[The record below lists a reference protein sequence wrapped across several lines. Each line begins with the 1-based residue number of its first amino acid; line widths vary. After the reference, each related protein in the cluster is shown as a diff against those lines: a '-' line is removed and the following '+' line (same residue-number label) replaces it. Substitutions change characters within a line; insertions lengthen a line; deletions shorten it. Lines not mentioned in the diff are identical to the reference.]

1 MYSPVIT
8 AQIFF
13 ESSGG
18 TMLNR
23 LINTVQNLDEAL
35 YHRPFLQA
43 ISVAMQQSVPILAID
58 IYCRL
63 FFKLAISPDALLAN
77 IFYDYPIIP
86 DSVSDQLMFII
97 QNLDVAVTMIFVIG
111 LTYHYLTQKGIEN
124 TTLPI
129 ITNFIAIY
137 MLLFAK
143 NQSTTNTAIHYLL
156 VTLFTLLSCFTYY
169 WYYRRLKTTT
179 SPFSLKYL
187 LWATTMISASLLLH
201 IGLHLSSITTIIS
214 NLLSKNFFTTFSG
227 LLLISILSPLLFIVG
242 FSLPSELSSNQTS
255 FNAMISNLDKFLTHG
270 LATSPLPFPENLYSI
285 YGAFTLF
292 GGVGN
297 TLALNILLLF
307 TVSKKYKRLSI
318 LSWFPSLFD
327 NNYLLYAGL
336 PMFLR
341 PLMLVP
347 MLLVNI
353 TSMLISYVAI
363 AGHIVQPAIFITPN
377 NLPNMLLPT
386 LASATPIRSTI
397 LAILIFSVS
406 LLIYRPFLKRLT
418 TEVTHEK

>member
-1 MYSPVIT
+1 
-8 AQIFF
+8 
-13 ESSGG
+13 
-18 TMLNR
+18 MLNR
-23 LINTVQNLDEAL
+23 LINSVQNLDAAL
-35 YHRPFLQA
+35 CHRPFLQA
-43 ISVAMQQSVPILAID
+43 ISIAMQQSVPILAID

-77 IFYDYPIIP
+77 IFYEYPIIP
-86 DSVSDQLMFII
+86 DNVSDQLMFII

-143 NQSTTNTAIHYLL
+143 NQSPTNTAIHYLL
-156 VTLFTLLSCFTYY
+156 ITLFTLLSCYTYY
-169 WYYRRLKTTT
+169 WYYRRLKIAV

-201 IGLHLSSITTIIS
+201 VGLHLSSITTIIS

-227 LLLISILSPLLFIVG
+227 LLLISILSPLLFIIG

-255 FNAMISNLDKFLTHG
+255 FNAMVSNLDKFLTHG
-270 LATSPLPFPENLYSI
+270 LAPLPFPENLYSI

-297 TLALNILLLF
+297 TLTLNILLLF
-307 TVSKKYKRLSI
+307 AVSKKYKRLGI
-318 LSWFPSLFD
+318 LSWIPSLFD

-347 MLLVNI
+347 MILVNI

-363 AGHIVQPAIFITPN
+363 AGHIVQPAVFITPN

-397 LAILIFSVS
+397 LAILIFSIS

>member
-1 MYSPVIT
+1 
-8 AQIFF
+8 
-13 ESSGG
+13 
-18 TMLNR
+18 MLNR
-23 LINTVQNLDEAL
+23 FINTVQNLDMVL
-35 YHRPFLQA
+35 CHRPFLQA

-63 FFKLAISPDALLAN
+63 FFKLVISPDALFAT
-77 IFYDYPIIP
+77 IFNQHLITADII
-86 DSVSDQLMFII
+86 SNRLMFII
-97 QNLDVAVTMIFVIG
+97 QNLDIAVTMIFVIG

-187 LWATTMISASLLLH
+187 LWSIIIISTSLLLH
-201 IGLHLSSITTIIS
+201 VGLHLSSITTIIS
-214 NLLSKNFFTTFSG
+214 SLLSKSFFTTFSG
-227 LLLISILSPLLFIVG
+227 LLLISILSPLLFIIG
-242 FSLPSELSSNQTS
+242 FSLPSELSSNQMS
-255 FNAMISNLDKFLTHG
+255 LNAVISNLDKLLTHG
-270 LATSPLPFPENLYSI
+270 LTNLPFPENLYSI

-297 TLALNILLLF
+297 TLTLNVLLLF
-307 TVSKKYKRLSI
+307 AVSKKYKRLGL
-318 LSWFPSLFD
+318 LSWLPSLFD

-341 PLMLVP
+341 PLILVP

-363 AGHIVQPAIFITPN
+363 AGHIVQPAVFITPN
-377 NLPNMLLPT
+377 NLPNILLPT

-397 LAILIFSVS
+397 LAVLIFSVS
-406 LLIYRPFLKRLT
+406 LLIYRPFLDRLMP
-418 TEVTHEK
+418 EVTHEK

>member
-1 MYSPVIT
+1 M
-8 AQIFF
+8 F
-13 ESSGG
+13 
-18 TMLNR
+18 NR
-23 LINTVQNLDEAL
+23 LVNTVQNLDEAL
-35 YHRPFLQA
+35 CHRPFLQA

-63 FFKLAISPDALLAN
+63 FFKLAISPDALFTTLFN
-77 IFYDYPIIP
+77 QYPITP
-86 DSVSDQLMFII
+86 DIISDRLMFII
-97 QNLDVAVTMIFVIG
+97 QNLDIAVTMIFVIG
-111 LTYHYLTQKGIEN
+111 LTYHYLNQKGIKN

-143 NQSTTNTAIHYLL
+143 NQSPTNTATHYLL
-156 VTLFTLLSCFTYY
+156 LTLFTFLSCYTYY
-169 WYYRRLKTTT
+169 WYYRRLKITA

-187 LWATTMISASLLLH
+187 LWSITIISASILLH

-227 LLLISILSPLLFIVG
+227 LLLVSILSPLLFIIG
-242 FSLPSELSSNQTS
+242 FSLPSELSSNQAS
-255 FNAMISNLDKFLTHG
+255 FNAMISNLDKFLTHS
-270 LATSPLPFPENLYSI
+270 LAPLPFPENLYSI
-285 YGAFTLF
+285 YGSFTLF

-297 TLALNILLLF
+297 TLTLNILLLF
-307 TVSKKYKRLSI
+307 AVSKRYKRLGI
-318 LSWFPSLFD
+318 LSWIPSLFD

-347 MLLVNI
+347 MILVNI
-353 TSMLISYVAI
+353 TSMLISYIAI
-363 AGHIVQPAIFITPN
+363 AGHIVQPAVFITPN
-377 NLPNMLLPT
+377 NLPNILLPT

-406 LLIYRPFLKRLT
+406 LLIYRPFLERLT